1 MYIGSFWDEPW
12 QHTGMQELMESDE
25 VGMLQSLTLTLA
37 LTTHLSPFTLAL
49 TLTLTLTLTLRS
61 P

>member
-25 VGMLQSLTLTLA
+25 VGMLQSLALTLTLA
-37 LTTHLSPFTLAL
+37 LTLARCGSRRL
-49 TLTLTLTLTLRS
+49 A
-61 P
+61 